1 MSAPGNYDFKRSIL
15 RLFVVT
21 ITVILLVFVVSTY
34 RWQNQRLTSELAAL
48 SGSAEKVY
56 LGAIEQDANMLG
68 ATLTGLLAND
78 ALRESFRNQDRDA
91 LLRQTMPLFQ
101 RLRKERQITH
111 FYFIRPDRTVLLRVH
126 MPSRLGDQINR
137 TTLLEAEK
145 TQTMSQGAELGPIGT
160 FTLRVVSPWIE
171 GGRLLGYVELGKE
184 IDGVSAT
191 VQHDL
196 NLRSEI
202 LIDKTLLKREEWEAG
217 MAMLGRTAQWDLF
230 DHWVLNGAG
239 LGAMPLEMLRH
250 INDWRP
256 GDEGRKRYI
265 ADDGKR
271 LLLDAI
277 PLRDAAQ
284 RQVGALLIQADV
296 TSRVET
302 IWRSVA
308 FLAFFCLLV
317 GLIAAIAFWVIL
329 SKFERLYGHSEEKLR
344 AMFEMS
350 PFGMALRH
358 QNGRY
363 VEVNPA
369 FAEMIGYSAEEL
381 TELSHMDI
389 TPPQFQDEDIRRM
402 DILGL
407 HRRAGPYVK
416 EYRHRDGHLIPVSLN
431 GMLITGS
438 DGETYV
444 WTLIEDISER
454 LATEQRLNK
463 KSDELARSNAELEA
477 FAYVTSHDL
486 RQPLRSISG
495 YVSLLE
501 RQYGEQLDDEGRQFI
516 RFVVDGVKRMDRLII
531 DVLDYAR
538 IGRLTKPKSETSL
551 AVVAAD
557 VAFNLRAALEESGGT
572 LTLAED
578 LPDVW
583 ADRTEMVRLLQ
594 NLITNALKFRS
605 PDRPPEVRITAEH
618 RLNEV
623 QVNVED
629 NGIGIKPTDFERIF
643 GIFQR
648 LHSRE
653 EYEGSGI
660 GLAVCKKIVEHH
672 GGRIWVEQAL
682 PQGSRF
688 CFTLAAVPA
697 ENDEGNLSVA

>member
-21 ITVILLVFVVSTY
+21 ITVILLVFVVCTY

-56 LGAIEQDANMLG
+56 QGAIDQDANMLG

-91 LLRQTMPLFQ
+91 LLRQAMPLFQ

-145 TQTMSQGAELGPIGT
+145 TQAMSQGAELGPIGT

-184 IDGVSAT
+184 IDGVSTT

-196 NLRSEI
+196 NLHSEI
-202 LIDKTLLKREEWEAG
+202 LIDKTLLKREEWESG
-217 MAMLGRTAQWDLF
+217 MAMLGRTAQWDRF

-239 LGAMPLEMLRH
+239 LGTMPLEMLRH

-256 GDEGRKRYI
+256 GSDGRKRYV
-265 ADDGKR
+265 ADDGSR

-296 TSRVET
+296 TSRVEA

-308 FLAFFCLLV
+308 MLSFFCLLV
-317 GLIAAIAFWVIL
+317 GLVAAIAFWVIL

-344 AMFEMS
+344 AMFQMS

-358 QNGRY
+358 QNGTY

-369 FAEMIGYSAEEL
+369 FAEMIGYDPEDL
-381 TELSHMDI
+381 TKLSHQDI
-389 TPPQFQDEDIRRM
+389 TPPQFHDEDRRWL
-402 DILGL
+402 DVLSL
-407 HRRAGPYVK
+407 HRRAGPYLK
-416 EYRHRDGHLIPVSLN
+416 GYRHREGRIVPVSLN

-438 DGETYV
+438 DNETYV

-454 LATEQRLNK
+454 LAAEQKLSK

-486 RQPLRSISG
+486 RQPLRSIGG

-501 RQYGEQLDDEGRQFI
+501 RHYGEQLDDEGRQFI

-551 AVVAAD
+551 SVVATD

-578 LPDVW
+578 LPNVW

-653 EYEGSGI
+653 QYEGSGI

-697 ENDEGNLSVA
+697 GNDVGNLSVA

>member
-1 MSAPGNYDFKRSIL
+1 MRTPGSYDFKRSIL

-34 RWQNQRLTSELAAL
+34 RWQSQRLTSELAAL

-56 LGAIEQDANMLG
+56 QGAIDQDANMLG

-78 ALRESFRNQDRDA
+78 ALRDSFRNQDRDA
-91 LLRQTMPLFQ
+91 LLRQTLPLFQ

-126 MPSRLGDQINR
+126 MPSRLGDLINR

-145 TQTMSQGAELGPIGT
+145 NQAMSQGTELGAVGT

-171 GGRLLGYVELGKE
+171 NGRLLGYVELGKE

-191 VQHDL
+191 VQRDL

-202 LIDKTLLKREEWEAG
+202 LIDKTLLKREEWESG

-256 GDEGRKRYI
+256 GSEGRKRYL
-265 ADDGKR
+265 AEDGSR

-284 RQVGALLIQADV
+284 RPVGALLIQADV
-296 TSRVET
+296 TTRVEA

-308 FLAFFCLLV
+308 FLAFFSLLV

-358 QNGRY
+358 LNGRY

-381 TELSHMDI
+381 TELSHLDI
-389 TPPQFQDEDIRRM
+389 TPPQFQDEDIRRL
-402 DILGL
+402 DILSL

-416 EYRHRDGHLIPVSLN
+416 EYRHRDGHMIPVSLN

-444 WTLIEDISER
+444 WTLIENISER
-454 LATEQRLNK
+454 LEAERKLNE
-463 KSDELARSNAELEA
+463 KSNELARSNAELEA

-501 RQYGEQLDDEGRQFI
+501 RQYGQQLDEEGRQFI

-538 IGRLTKPKSETSL
+538 IGRLSKPKSETPL

-572 LTLAED
+572 LILAEN
-578 LPDVW
+578 LPEVW

-594 NLITNALKFRS
+594 NLVTNGLKFRS
-605 PDRPPEVRITAEH
+605 PDRPPEVSITAEC

-623 QVNVED
+623 QVTVAD
-629 NGIGIKPTDFERIF
+629 NGIGIKPTDCERIF

-653 EYEGSGI
+653 QYEGSGI

-682 PQGSRF
+682 PHGSRF
-688 CFTLAAVPA
+688 CFTLARVPA
-697 ENDEGNLSVA
+697 GNDEGNLSVA